1 MYAVQ
6 ISDRATFA
14 NKAKEI
20 GVPVVVV
27 RTATVIPVQ
36 QGNAV
41 LMHPA
46 VAIDYAIEFEDRT
59 MGQTRWT
66 FREVVLTGER
76 GEALISDSL
85 LRMLIEDSIPVRII
99 QRSGSF

>member
-6 ISDRATFA
+6 ISDRETFA
-14 NKAKEI
+14 KKAKEL

-27 RTATVIPVQ
+27 RAATAIPVQ
-36 QGNAV
+36 EGNVV
-41 LMHPA
+41 LMRPA
-46 VAIDYAIEFEDRT
+46 VTIDYAIEFESRK

-66 FREVVLTGER
+66 FREVVLTNEG
-76 GEALISDSL
+76 GEALLSDSL
-85 LRMLIEDSIPVRII
+85 WDLLRKESITVRII

>member
-14 NKAKEI
+14 SKAKAI
-20 GVPVVVV
+20 GGPVVVV
-27 RTATVIPVQ
+27 RTATAIPVQ

-46 VAIDYAIEFEDRT
+46 VTIDYAIEFEDST

-66 FREVVLTGER
+66 FREVVLTDER
-76 GEALISDSL
+76 GEAMISDSL
-85 LRMLIEDSIPVRII
+85 WRILSEKSIPVRII